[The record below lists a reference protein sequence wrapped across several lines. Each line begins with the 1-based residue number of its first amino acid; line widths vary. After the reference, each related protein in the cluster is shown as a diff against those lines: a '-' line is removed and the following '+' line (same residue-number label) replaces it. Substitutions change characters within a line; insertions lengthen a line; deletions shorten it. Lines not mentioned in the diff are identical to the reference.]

1 MMARTRETERRLDPL
16 SLGAALLVCLAAPAF
31 YVLLQWWLG
40 AALLVAGLAVALAAD
55 RRHGVPIVGVADR
68 RADQAG
74 QRPPGLTRDLA
85 LVAIG
90 MLIVSSMSLEAKLD
104 DLSMLRFTVVLGGA
118 VVVPYVLSRFV
129 FRDHAIR
136 FPWRGGDRWGRLQW
150 GWLAA
155 VLLLGWLILPFYFV
169 TSGVYRNWPVV
180 DTPDLIARLFVGVG
194 AVGIWDE
201 LFFICT
207 VFALLRRHL
216 PDLAAN
222 LLQAIV
228 FVSFLWE
235 LGYRE
240 WGPVLTIPFAL
251 LQGLIF
257 LRTRSLAYVVTVHL
271 LFDAVVFAVLV
282 HGHNPGLLDG
292 LFLV

>member
-1 MMARTRETERRLDPL
+1 MARTHATAPVARGVEPL
-16 SLGAALLVCLAAPAF
+16 TLVAALLMCLAAPAF
-31 YVLLQWWLG
+31 YVVQIWWAG
-40 AALLVAGLAVALAAD
+40 FALVAASIAVAAVSD
-55 RRHGVPIVGVADR
+55 RRDPAGLR
-68 RADQAG
+68 RET
-74 QRPPGLTRDLA
+74 GLTRDLS
-85 LVAIG
+85 LIAIG
-90 MLIVSSMSLEAKLD
+90 LLIVASMSMEAKLD
-104 DLSMLRFTVVLGGA
+104 DWSMVRFTLVLGGA
-118 VVVPYVLSRFV
+118 VAVPYLVSRFV
-129 FRDHAIR
+129 YRDHAIR
-136 FPWRGGDRWGRLQW
+136 FPWRGGGRWGRLQW
-150 GWLAA
+150 AWLVA

-169 TSGVYRNWPVV
+169 TSGVYLNWPVV
-180 DTPDLIARLFVGVG
+180 DTPNLIARLFVGVG

-216 PDLAAN
+216 PDAVAN
-222 LLQAIV
+222 ALQAIV

-251 LQGLIF
+251 LQGVIF

-271 LFDAVVFAVLV
+271 LFDAVVFLVLV
-282 HGHNPGLLDG
+282 HGHNPGVLDG

>member
-1 MMARTRETERRLDPL
+1 MARSHAAEARGARVLDPL
-16 SLGAALLVCLAAPAF
+16 SLSAALLVCLAAPAF
-31 YVLLQWWLG
+31 YVLLQSWLG
-40 AALLVAGLAVALAAD
+40 AALLAAGLAIAVAAD
-55 RRHGVPIVGVADR
+55 RRDPSGLR
-68 RADQAG
+68 RA
-74 QRPPGLTRDLA
+74 PGLARDLA
-85 LVAIG
+85 LIALG

-104 DLSMLRFTVVLGGA
+104 DLSMLRFTLVLGGA
-118 VVVPYVLSRFV
+118 VVVPYAISRFAY
-129 FRDHAIR
+129 RDHAIR
-136 FPWRGGDRWGRLQW
+136 FPWRGGGRWGRLQW
-150 GWLAA
+150 GWLVA

-240 WGPVLTIPFAL
+240 WGPILTIPFAL

-282 HGHNPGLLDG
+282 HAHNPGLLDG